1 MTSMAARG
9 SMLRAST
16 FVSHNLFHSGTP
28 ASQRS
33 GRTTTNVVYSQAR
46 KGLTE
51 LLNLS
56 NK

>member
-9 SMLRAST
+9 SMLRASN
-16 FVSHNLFHSGTP
+16 FVSHNLFHSCPP

-33 GRTTTNVVYSQAR
+33 SRTTTNVVYSQAR